1 MNQWIGDPSK
11 AIDGMKENGIL
22 MALFTG
28 GTMVYGGGFYYG
40 SCMVENMIFG
50 VFLLSFCLLGDM
62 YSFYCA

>member
-28 GTMVYGGGFYYG
+28 GTMVYGGGFLYG
-40 SCMVENMIFG
+40 SSMVENMIFG
-50 VFLLSFCLLGDM
+50 VIFLFCFV
-62 YSFYCA
+62 Y